1 MHIYT
6 YIGTSDVD
14 ITTAQKRPLQRKDI
28 EKGVGQFSDTP
39 FKLLG
44 HVNIDELEGNI
55 FLQSAEIKIARRSAV
70 EDLLSKR
77 RAHDRDEGL
86 LIGGESRDDI
96 DVDFLDENWDI
107 IENKQKEKEEIIT
120 NENSKGMTDLDQ
132 HSAEVSV
139 LCRNPEQVTAACEI
153 PWLNEICLDFLEV
166 HGLREAV
173 LQVKSAGKTCIVA
186 TPRILKP
193 DEQKLWTFYLR
204 LKADALLIR
213 SAGFLQQMLDLGGAG
228 TFLDKTNCT
237 IPELHG
243 DFSLNAANSIAANLF
258 LDSGISRLSPTHDL
272 NAAQIVELT
281 SSKIE
286 IPSGLA

>member
-86 LIGGESRDDI
+86 LIGGEGRDDI

-107 IENKQKEKEEIIT
+107 IENKQKEK
-120 NENSKGMTDLDQ
+120 
-132 HSAEVSV
+132 
-139 LCRNPEQVTAACEI
+139 
-153 PWLNEICLDFLEV
+153 
-166 HGLREAV
+166 
-173 LQVKSAGKTCIVA
+173 
-186 TPRILKP
+186 
-193 DEQKLWTFYLR
+193 
-204 LKADALLIR
+204 
-213 SAGFLQQMLDLGGAG
+213 
-228 TFLDKTNCT
+228 
-237 IPELHG
+237 
-243 DFSLNAANSIAANLF
+243 
-258 LDSGISRLSPTHDL
+258 
-272 NAAQIVELT
+272 
-281 SSKIE
+281 
-286 IPSGLA
+286 